1 VGTYGRLRGS
11 GGSGNTILTRAQTLL
26 GSTITKVMGTDFD
39 NDQWYRTSLS
49 GTGSVTP
56 SVTERGGVITLSSGG
71 SASGSAYILPHGT
84 IDLLDNAATS
94 RWYATWRT
102 KITTAVDSAAGAE
115 FRLATAVFGNPQLLF
130 GYTGSISTGFF
141 SYLMLNS
148 GGSTTATGVTTV
160 ALDTSYHVFE
170 IYSDTTTLTMT
181 IDGVIVAT
189 TASSNAPAG
198 VCTPM
203 LNAYNG
209 ATATTRSNR
218 ADYLYLCCAEPS

>member
-1 VGTYGRLRGS
+1 MGTYGRIRGG

-39 NDQWYRTSLS
+39 NDQWYRTSLAA
-49 GTGSVTP
+49 TGSVTP
-56 SVTERGGVITLSSGG
+56 SVTERGGVVTLATGG
-71 SASGSAYILPHGT
+71 GANSSAYILPHGT

-102 KITTAVDSAAGAE
+102 KITTAMDSAAGAE
-115 FRLATAVFGNPQLLF
+115 FRLATAVFGNPQFLF

-141 SYLMLNS
+141 SYLMTS
-148 GGSTTATGVTTV
+148 GAGGTLATGVTTV

-170 IYSDTTTLTMT
+170 AYSDTTTVTLT

-203 LNAYNG
+203 INVYNG
-209 ATATTRSNR
+209 ATAAARSNR